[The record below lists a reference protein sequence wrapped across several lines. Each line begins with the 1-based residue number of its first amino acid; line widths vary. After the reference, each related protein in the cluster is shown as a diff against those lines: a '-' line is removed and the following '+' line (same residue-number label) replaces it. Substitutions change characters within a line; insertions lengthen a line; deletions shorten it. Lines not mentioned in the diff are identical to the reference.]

1 MTIETTTATDE
12 TRASRNWRTRAGG
25 AESTEGSAALLDD
38 VWTLTT
44 THETRV
50 VVFASASTS
59 DADALVVEGL
69 VQEADRRGLSTL
81 RVALVRGGVLVQH
94 AGEGALTIAP
104 DRLSSIDLHAWV
116 HRVAP
121 GTELVIITAP
131 SLATSLDAALLAG
144 VCDGLVIVAE
154 SGVTASGALEVAAER
169 ARITGCRILGV
180 VMRTARRRLP
190 DWISRLMRTER
201 AGADATPPPLRSW
214 CTPSDLP

>member
-12 TRASRNWRTRAGG
+12 TRAGRNWRTLAGG
-25 AESTEGSAALLDD
+25 GESAEGSAALLYD
-38 VWTLTT
+38 VWMLTT

-59 DADALVVEGL
+59 DADA
-69 VQEADRRGLSTL
+69 
-81 RVALVRGGVLVQH
+81 
-94 AGEGALTIAP
+94 
-104 DRLSSIDLHAWV
+104 V

-121 GTELVIITAP
+121 GTELVIITGP

-154 SGVTASGALEVAAER
+154 SGVTASDALKVAAER
-169 ARITGCRILGV
+169 ARIAGCRILGV
-180 VMRTARRRLP
+180 VMRTTRRRLP

-201 AGADATPPPLRSW
+201 VGTIATLPTSRSRHTSPL
-214 CTPSDLP
+214 LP